1 MECVRSTHYLHQSLH
16 TRDDA
21 AAECTQHGI
30 AKASIQVQRA
40 VQPVCLPGPIRPS
53 TVLLTTTLQSTF
65 LTNQKPYEISVNN
78 QPMNAEVRVRARACH
93 TRNTYL
99 YLCRTK
105 FPTTQYVRSPYQK
118 HKELPVS
125 PPHSNPI
132 LRKRHRNLK
141 RNIPSNEF
149 VVSRKPGT
157 LERSTYKQEKQAYPS
172 AMLLSNASCLQVGN
186 FSGSMTRIN
195 DSNGTQIH
203 RNTCSYW
210 INKIIT

>member
-53 TVLLTTTLQSTF
+53 TVPLTTTLQSTF

-105 FPTTQYVRSPYQK
+105 FPTTVREVTIPKTQRTTCIPTSFKPHFTQETSKSKTK
-118 HKELPVS
+118 HSFK
-125 PPHSNPI
+125 
-132 LRKRHRNLK
+132 
-141 RNIPSNEF
+141 
-149 VVSRKPGT
+149 
-157 LERSTYKQEKQAYPS
+157 
-172 AMLLSNASCLQVGN
+172 
-186 FSGSMTRIN
+186 
-195 DSNGTQIH
+195 
-203 RNTCSYW
+203 
-210 INKIIT
+210 